1 MKTVTIKQANSDL
14 IGHINYILRT
24 HEEVNIA
31 SENGAIVMIP
41 QDDYEAMQE
50 TLRLLQDKKSLKAL
64 LDGHE
69 QRDKNQVIQSYSV
82 EEVFSDLQD

>member
-1 MKTVTIKQANSDL
+1 MKTITLEQASKDL
-14 IGHINYILRT
+14 LSHINYTLST

-31 SENGAIVMIP
+31 SSNGAIVMIP

-50 TLRLLQDKKSLKAL
+50 TLRLLADKKSLKAL

-69 QRDKNQVIQSYSV
+69 ARDNHAPIKSYTA
-82 EEVFSDLQD
+82 EEVFGDL